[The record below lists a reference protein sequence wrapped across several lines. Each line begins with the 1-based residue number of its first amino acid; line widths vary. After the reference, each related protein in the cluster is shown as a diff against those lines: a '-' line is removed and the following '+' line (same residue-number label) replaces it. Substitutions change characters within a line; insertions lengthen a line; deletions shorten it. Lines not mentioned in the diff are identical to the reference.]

1 MDEYYKFYLN
11 KHEESTTS
19 DGNSSTCTSIKT
31 GVGESIQRK
40 LEKLK
45 VTVSENTRS
54 LSMH

>member
-11 KHEESTTS
+11 KNEESTTS
-19 DGNSSTCTSIKT
+19 DGNSSTSIKT

-45 VTVSENTRS
+45 VTVSGNTRS
-54 LSMH
+54 L